1 VKTLGSLPSEDA
13 LLDDTIQLV
22 DQALNAAVR

>member
-1 VKTLGSLPSEDA
+1 LAPSSPE

-22 DQALNAAVR
+22 DQALNNAI